1 MTVGADHM
9 MNKMS
14 ATTEGL
20 WICLFAAICV
30 QTTLSSL
37 PIVVNTWPFTNATE
51 AGYNEFLRGGSVIDV
66 VEKGCSKCEVLR
78 CDGSVG
84 EGSDPDEDGEVTL
97 DAMIMDGKTMDV
109 GSVGCLRNISSAIS
123 VARMV
128 MERTGH
134 TLLAGELATKFAV
147 EMGFQESDLS
157 SNKSDTMYKQW
168 IENNC
173 QPNYRVNVSPDP
185 KKSCGPYH
193 PSTNVLEES
202 TRKDKEIGYLNHDTI
217 GMVAVDTN
225 GHVVSG
231 TTTNGLNHKI
241 PGRVGDSPIVG
252 AGSYAQND
260 MGGAAAT
267 GDGDIM
273 MRFLPSYTAV
283 QLMGSGMTPSK
294 AALFSIKPIINFYPE
309 FNGAVIAVNTKGEH
323 GAACHGSGIGTFHY
337 SVKDNPDKVN
347 LFSVKCV

>member
-1 MTVGADHM
+1 MAAPIR
-9 MNKMS
+9 S
-14 ATTEGL
+14 L
-20 WICLFAAICV
+20 LFYFVLSIFCRFKAIS
-30 QTTLSSL
+30 TL

-51 AGYNEFLRGGSVIDV
+51 TGYNVFLTGGSAVDA
-66 VEKGCSKCEVLR
+66 VERGCSKCEVQR

-84 EGSDPDEDGEVTL
+84 EGSDPDEEGEVTL
-97 DAMIMDGKTMDV
+97 DAMIMDGESMDV

-128 MERTGH
+128 MERTDH

-147 EMGFQESDLS
+147 EMGFTESDLS

-168 IENNC
+168 KTNNC
-173 QPNYRVNVSPDP
+173 QPNYRVNVNPDP
-185 KKSCGPYH
+185 KRSCGPYH
-193 PSTNVLEES
+193 PNTNIYRKE
-202 TRKDKEIGYLNHDTI
+202 TREDKGIGYLNHDTI
-217 GMVAVDTN
+217 GMVAVDKN

-252 AGSYAQND
+252 AGSYAQNG

-283 QLMGSGMTPSK
+283 QLMGSGMSPSN
-294 AALFSIKPIINFYPE
+294 AALSSIKPIIKYFPD
-309 FNGAVIAVNTKGEH
+309 FDGAVIAVNHKGEH
-323 GAACHGSGIGTFHY
+323 GAACHGAGIGTFHY
-337 SVKDNPDKVN
+337 SVMDNPSKVN